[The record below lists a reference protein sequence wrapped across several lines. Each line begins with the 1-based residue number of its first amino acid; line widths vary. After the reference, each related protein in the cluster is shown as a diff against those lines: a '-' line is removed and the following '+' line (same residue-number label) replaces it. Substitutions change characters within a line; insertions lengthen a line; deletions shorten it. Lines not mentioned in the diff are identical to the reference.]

1 MRGRGLVLFFILS
14 LLLPGAALALFGVRA
29 LLQERQVVDHEL
41 RARAERAVATAI
53 LQIER
58 EFGSWERAIPDVG
71 DTEPDRGI
79 LPAITRGAFLAAGDA
94 VVLRQSEDRTVW
106 WPRAS
111 VLYSIDSGES
121 APGPPSRELLAVEAL
136 EADGVEAS
144 IIVGR
149 YRALLGRH
157 PADTPRILH
166 RLARVYRKTQQLQE
180 AREALNLLRKSTG
193 TLGVVPAALIAN
205 YELCSLA
212 TAVDDLGALGE
223 CARSLYQRLVD
234 GEWMLTNE
242 RYSYYAS
249 TAVQWLEKA
258 RVGGADLD
266 SLRARERAKRGLTN
280 AIESVRAAGCVSRQA
295 GGAAPILVDADVVA
309 VITCDDASRLTRAV
323 AYSQSWARAHLWPE
337 LLRATGADGYHVA
350 VQTRA
355 GELLF
360 SSTVSQASTPAANF
374 VVERTADIAGGVRVR
389 VWPRDPTAYSAT
401 LWSRQRVYLLT
412 LALVIGSLLFGTY
425 VTTGVVRRE
434 LQVAQLKSEFVST
447 VSHEFRSPLTAIRQV
462 GEMLARNRVPEL
474 RRAEYYDRITREA
487 ERLSRLVE
495 NLLDF
500 AQIESGRKHYQ
511 LEPLATS
518 AWLRSIAGEFRN
530 IRESQGLRLE
540 ALIPDDLPSVCAD
553 AAALGSA
560 IHNLLDNAV
569 KYSPGED
576 TVWLEA
582 EASTSSVIIRVRD
595 RGVGIAREE
604 RRRIF
609 EKFYRTRG
617 EITREVKGAGLGLS
631 LVQRIVATHRGR
643 IDCDSVPGVGTT
655 FSVHL
660 PAHPSLS

>member
-266 SLRARERAKRGLTN
+266 SLRARERAKRSLTN

-360 SSTVSQASTPAANF
+360 SSTVSPASTPAANF